1 MSITI
6 DLWRRPALGTIAS
19 LVAASSARTEV
30 TNRSS
35 GCAAGVENEP
45 VARMRVGVGDPC
57 SRTKARSPSRGAR
70 DGLAVDLAAACPSA
84 SRHSAVRGGGSSIS
98 IAGAFTR
105 ALGRAK
111 YDALTSSGRSSCSD
125 ACANG
130 AALFVFS
137 GSPEDG
143 SWPCSP
149 HPHDALHAAR
159 PCALRSLQQQPCP
172 GRVPH
177 AQFPAALVPQP
188 PQHDSSSDRTSSV
201 APTAQHDEGLT

>member
-1 MSITI
+1 
-6 DLWRRPALGTIAS
+6 
-19 LVAASSARTEV
+19 
-30 TNRSS
+30 
-35 GCAAGVENEP
+35 
-45 VARMRVGVGDPC
+45 
-57 SRTKARSPSRGAR
+57 
-70 DGLAVDLAAACPSA
+70 VDLAAACPSA
-84 SRHSAVRGGGSSIS
+84 ARQSAVRGGGSSIS
-98 IAGAFTR
+98 IAGALTR

-201 APTAQHDEGLT
+201 APTAQHDEVLDGTASTLAGAPAMKHASNQSTMATIVLWPTNVRIEMRVRLLLVLNMRATRYAGRPS